1 MIESHEFETHFQLI
15 SEELEFLLEE
25 LDFEPDLAFD
35 EHEIIKPHTKE
46 VFDGKKS
53 DDTKM

>member
-35 EHEIIKPHTKE
+35 EHELIKPHAKE
-46 VFDGKKS
+46 VLDGKKS
-53 DDTKM
+53 DDAKM